1 MVRPLFEDAA
11 PAQGPS
17 PDGPASGQPLFQP
30 TPTTPLPGLFVPGSV
45 SAPAQAAAPQALFT
59 DGEKSQLDA
68 LRGAARRDTVLSA
81 IPLDQ
86 LDALWR
92 ELIPFSEASI
102 RDYGAEAVA
111 ANESLSRTLAREME
125 NFSRLRLAEAS
136 DELLKWLA
144 NPPRF
149 KWFGASLGELEAAV
163 RSGQRGTQ
171 IVIDRLLPIKT
182 STTALCQRADLQCL
196 ALTAPLLVGAD
207 GRDSWVR
214 ESAGLAAVNTPYGE
228 KGVVANFATE
238 KPHRNRA
245 FQWFR
250 DDGVLAYLP
259 LPGNRISIVWSTPDA
274 HADSL
279 CALPAELF
287 CDRVGEAGEH
297 VLGRLACLTP
307 PAAFPLR
314 LMRVPQTVA
323 PRLALVGD
331 AAHGIHP
338 LSGHGINLGFQDAKV
353 LAELLAATQPWQDI
367 GDERLLQR
375 YQRAR
380 REETVMMQMTTDSLR
395 RLFRQSPPGLR
406 PLRNWGLNLTNALPF
421 VKNALVRY
429 ALGAL

>member
-182 STTALCQRADLQCL
+182 STTALCLRADLQCL
-196 ALTAPLLVGAD
+196 ALTAPLLAFP
-207 GRDSWVR
+207 
-214 ESAGLAAVNTPYGE
+214 EAAFIPLIHRRLSLL
-228 KGVVANFATE
+228 
-238 KPHRNRA
+238 KP
-245 FQWFR
+245 
-250 DDGVLAYLP
+250 V
-259 LPGNRISIVWSTPDA
+259 
-274 HADSL
+274 ADSL
-279 CALPAELF
+279 RIFLAQLDAVLQNANEQLDMAERIVSVQLPQWRMTQA
-287 CDRVGEAGEH
+287 
-297 VLGRLACLTP
+297 
-307 PAAFPLR
+307 
-314 LMRVPQTVA
+314 Q
-323 PRLALVGD
+323 GD
-331 AAHGIHP
+331 
-338 LSGHGINLGFQDAKV
+338 
-353 LAELLAATQPWQDI
+353 
-367 GDERLLQR
+367 
-375 YQRAR
+375 
-380 REETVMMQMTTDSLR
+380 
-395 RLFRQSPPGLR
+395 
-406 PLRNWGLNLTNALPF
+406 
-421 VKNALVRY
+421 
-429 ALGAL
+429 